1 MASNDFRD
9 LDHVESW
16 LEQFKNPEVAKRTDE
31 ATIQMIALLG
41 QALQVIVG
49 EVRLLKR
56 AASSK
61 LP

>member
-1 MASNDFRD
+1 MSNDFRD

-16 LEQFKNPEVAKRTDE
+16 LEQFKNPDIVKRTDE
-31 ATIQMIALLG
+31 ATIQMVALLG

-49 EVRLLKR
+49 EVRLLNR
-56 AASSK
+56 AASGK